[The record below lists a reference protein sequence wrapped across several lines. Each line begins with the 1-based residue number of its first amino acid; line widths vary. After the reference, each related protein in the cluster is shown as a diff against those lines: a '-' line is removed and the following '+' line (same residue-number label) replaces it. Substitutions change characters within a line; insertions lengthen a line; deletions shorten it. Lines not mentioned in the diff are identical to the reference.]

1 MASASLNRWMDE
13 SRKHGWDRHKIATK
27 SVELA
32 GGLLMESQRF
42 SKGND
47 KHIQS
52 LLSAFA
58 KDATTSNFVRGLLQD
73 VFPSAPSA
81 AAEQRLAELMNQ
93 SRGIPA
99 AFGRLASL
107 RVSFLSFS
115 SKGKVDNLRSILYD
129 TAGAFLLPAE
139 AEGLAKRLKDDKND
153 STLSSIRFL
162 TSPIMGQQSAKAYLQ
177 SALEYFKNPAP
188 FAVELDL
195 NALCVQTNFYHFEQS
210 TQRLKALL
218 LPVLTASVQSTVK
231 HPIVLSQGGSQ
242 SLPLAVAAIKELLAD
257 KAFDQIDLCLELP
270 AYLPIVDSLLKDL
283 SVWASKRCEKTSS
296 NKVFRSA
303 LKLRLV
309 KGEFLAK
316 EKLIALRNRRQDS
329 LSSSK
334 METDARYKVLMMEAL
349 QCQGLDPIFAT
360 HNIFDVAY
368 ALLTWARARRT
379 GVPRFSFLRG
389 ISMPLVRCL
398 LSHGFEV
405 QLESCLFAK
414 NDEMAA
420 HQLLLDFIEDLERS
434 QSVLCLAPASD
445 NQSVEWIDLSQKF
458 AMSSTKME
466 GLVDESP
473 AIAPAWLSSV
483 NIYQERAQLELA
495 LKTELGVTASSI
507 TPECQGKVI
516 ESAITVKV
524 PNLYS
529 NHSDYTYSSLMHEHA
544 DKMLADAKAAQN
556 KIESSL
562 TKRCKVVSNLAD
574 QLVAQRAQLM
584 AKLVRYAGFSLAD
597 ADFELGQAIAF
608 CHHYVASIEDSS
620 WRDGSKVS
628 KLGIALVSP
637 SHQSPLADAVEG
649 IITAWIGGSCIIYQA
664 ATNALPVGIALHQC
678 LREAG
683 MKEPFLQLAICLDNQ
698 IAESFALDEDV
709 ALTACYADCF
719 IIDSSTQR
727 PLSQLALSKPNQL
740 CSVLIAADADWRRA
754 ILESLQSFTQ
764 RAGQLASTP
773 HALIVEAAVYDSPEF
788 QAGLKDAFAS
798 IERGDCRYLMGDFG
812 PQCATIKPAVVSQL
826 CTLFKGES
834 WLLNAPQPTDYT
846 SALCAPILRMGV
858 RVDSPIL
865 KLQDAPR
872 LPHLSVLRAKDASEA
887 IEIQAKISKHY
898 RGGIYTKN
906 DSLIERWRKY
916 VPMAHAFINRPPVAC
931 LPALLSDSTMNQPWA
946 ASGGSSFVASICQWK
961 GHSRPQR
968 RSQMCQIPFTPWE
981 MIAPRPTGEA
991 MMRLRSAADS
1001 ISLWWE
1007 TEFGIRHRLSDTAGE
1022 WTELR
1027 YDPVPICIRAEK
1039 SMSDVD
1045 LCILLMVGLK
1055 AGSGVELSMSDKR
1068 NWAEGRL
1075 EPLGVKLTIES
1086 RAKYEERLPSIA
1098 KSASRLRDI
1107 AATDKTRQAAKAAGL
1122 QLSTEPIMANGRIE
1136 LLRVCR
1142 ERSVTCCEI

>member
-47 KHIQS
+47 KHIQA

-58 KDATTSNFVRGLLQD
+58 KDATTRQFVQGLLQD
-73 VFPSAPSA
+73 VFSTAAPQ
-81 AAEQRLAELMNQ
+81 AAEQRLAALMSQ

-107 RVSFLSFS
+107 KVSFLSFS
-115 SKGKVDNLRSILYD
+115 SKGKVDSMRSILYD

-139 AEGLAKRLKDDKND
+139 GDGLAKRLRDDKND
-153 STLSSIRFL
+153 CSQSSIRFL
-162 TSPIMGQQSAKAYLQ
+162 TSPIMGKSSVKAYVA
-177 SALEYFKNPAP
+177 SALEYLKHPAA
-188 FAVELDL
+188 FALELDL
-195 NALCVQTNFYHFEQS
+195 NALCAQSNFYHFEQS
-210 TQRLKALL
+210 TQRLKTLL
-218 LPVLTASVQSTVK
+218 APVLKASVQSAVK

-242 SLPLAVAAIKELLAD
+242 SLPIAVAAIKDLLED

-270 AYLPIVDSLLKDL
+270 AYLPIVDSLLADL
-283 SVWASKRCEKTSS
+283 SAWASKRCEKTTS

-309 KGEFLAK
+309 KGESLAK
-316 EKLIALRNRRQDS
+316 EQLTALRNRRQES
-329 LSSSK
+329 LSASK

-398 LSHGFEV
+398 LSHGFDV
-405 QLESCLFAK
+405 QLESCLFTK
-414 NDEMAA
+414 TDELAA
-420 HQLLLDFIEDLERS
+420 HQLLLDLIEDLERS
-434 QSVLCLAPASD
+434 QSVLCLAPSS
-445 NQSVEWIDLSQKF
+445 NSESVEWIDLAQKF
-458 AMSSTKME
+458 SMSSTKME
-466 GLVDESP
+466 GLSEDSP
-473 AIAPAWLSSV
+473 AIAPAWLSSI
-483 NIYQERAQLELA
+483 NIPQQRECLESALQAELA
-495 LKTELGVTASSI
+495 AVVEPIIPKYRGKAIKSSI
-507 TPECQGKVI
+507 TVH
-516 ESAITVKV
+516 V
-524 PNLYS
+524 PQLYRKAV
-529 NHSDYTYSSLMHEHA
+529 DYTYDSMMHDHTA
-544 DKMLADAKAAQN
+544 RLLNNAKEAQE

-562 TKRCKVVSNLAD
+562 TKRCEVVT
-574 QLVAQRAQLM
+574 QLCIQLEQQRAQLM
-584 AKLVRYAGFSLAD
+584 AKLVRYAGFSMAD

-608 CHHYVASIEDSS
+608 CRYYAETIQDSS
-620 WRDGSKVS
+620 WRDGSKVAQ
-628 KLGIALVSP
+628 LGIAVVAP

-649 IITAWIGGSCIIYQA
+649 IITAWIAGSCVIYQA
-664 ATNALPVGIALHQC
+664 ATNAIPVGIALHQC
-678 LREAG
+678 LLDAG
-683 MKEPFLQLAICLDNQ
+683 MKSPYLQLAICLDNQ
-698 IAESFALDEDV
+698 IAESLVMDEDV
-709 ALTACYADCF
+709 ALTACYAPRFVC
-719 IIDSSTQR
+719 DSSLTP
-727 PLSQLALSKPNQL
+727 PLSQLELRKPKQL

-754 ILESLQSFTQ
+754 ILESLHSFTQ

-773 HALIVEAAVYDSPEF
+773 HALIVEATLYDSPEF
-788 QAGLKDAFAS
+788 QEGLRDAFSS
-798 IERGDCRYLMGDFG
+798 IELGDCRYLMGDFG
-812 PQCATIKPAVVSQL
+812 PQCAVLKPETVARL
-826 CTLFKGES
+826 CTLNKGEN
-834 WLLNAPQPTDYT
+834 WLVGAPQAEHYAT
-846 SALCAPILRMGV
+846 ALCAPILRIGV
-858 RVDSPIL
+858 SLDSPV
-865 KLQDAPR
+865 LQWDDAAC
-872 LPHLSVLRAKDASEA
+872 LPHMSVLRARDAAEA
-887 IEIQAKISKHY
+887 LEIQANISKHY
-898 RGGIYTKN
+898 RGGIYTKD

-916 VPMAHAFINRPPVAC
+916 VPMAHAFINSPPVAC
-931 LPALLSDSTMNQPWA
+931 LPALLSDATMNQSWA
-946 ASGGSSFVASICQWK
+946 ASGGASFVASICSWK

-981 MIAPRPTGEA
+981 MIHPRPTGDA
-991 MMRLRSAADS
+991 MMRLRAAADS

-1007 TEFGIRHRLSDTAGE
+1007 SEFGIRHRLSDTAGE

-1027 YDPVPICIRAEK
+1027 YDSVPICIRAEK
-1039 SMSDVD
+1039 DMSDVD

-1086 RAKYEERLPSIA
+1086 RKKYEERLPSIA
-1098 KSASRLRDI
+1098 KGVNRLRDI
-1107 AATDKTRQAAKAAGL
+1107 AATETTRQIAKAAGL
-1122 QLSTEPIMANGRIE
+1122 SLSTEPIMANGRIE

-1142 ERSVTCCEI
+1142 ERSVTCCER

>member
-1 MASASLNRWMDE
+1 MDE

-32 GGLLMESQRF
+32 GGLLSESQRF
-42 SKGND
+42 AKGND
-47 KHIQS
+47 KHIQA

-58 KDATTSNFVRGLLQD
+58 KDTTTRNFVQSLLQD
-73 VFPSAPSA
+73 VFSSASIS

-93 SRGIPA
+93 SHGIPA

-129 TAGAFLLPAE
+129 TVGAFLLPAE
-139 AEGLAKRLKDDKND
+139 GDGLAKRLKDDKNE
-153 STLSSIRFL
+153 STQSSIRFL
-162 TSPIMGQQSAKAYLQ
+162 TTPIMGKKSVKSYLE
-177 SALEYFKNPAP
+177 SALTYFKNPAP

-195 NALCVQTNFYHFEQS
+195 NALCSTSNFYHFEQS

-218 LPVLTASVQSTVK
+218 LPALKASVQATVK

-242 SLPLAVAAIKELLAD
+242 SLPIAVAAIKELLED
-257 KAFDQIDLCLELP
+257 KAFDQVDLCLELP
-270 AYLPIVDSLLKDL
+270 AYLPIVDSLLADL
-283 SVWASKRCEKTSS
+283 SAWAAKRCEKTTS

-316 EKLIALRNRRQDS
+316 EKLTALRNRRQDS
-329 LSSSK
+329 LSASK
-334 METDARYKVLMMEAL
+334 METDARYKVLMREAL

-368 ALLTWARARRT
+368 ALLTWSRARRT

-405 QLESCLFAK
+405 QLESCLFAQK
-414 NDEMAA
+414 DEAAA
-420 HQLLLDFIEDLERS
+420 HQLLLDFTEDLERS
-434 QSVLCLAPASD
+434 QSVLCLAPGSD
-445 NQSVEWIDLSQKF
+445 SESVEWIDLAQKF
-458 AMSSTKME
+458 SMSSTKME
-466 GLVDESP
+466 GLVEESP
-473 AIAPAWLSSV
+473 AIAPAWLSSI
-483 NIYQERAQLELA
+483 NIPQEREQLELA
-495 LKTELGVTASSI
+495 LKAELEQAAKPI
-507 TPECQGKVI
+507 IPEYEGKAI
-516 ESAITVKV
+516 ESQINVKV

-529 NHSDYTYSSLMHEHA
+529 NSLDYSYSSLQHEHS
-544 DKMLADAKAAQN
+544 DKMLADAKAAQS

-562 TKRCKVVSNLAD
+562 TKRCELVTNLAS
-574 QLVAQRAQLM
+574 QLVAQRASLM

-608 CHHYVASIEDSS
+608 CNHYVATIQDSS
-620 WRDGSKVS
+620 WRDGSKVG
-628 KLGIALVSP
+628 KLGVAFVSP

-649 IITAWIGGSCIIYQA
+649 IITAWLAGSCIIYQA
-664 ATNALPVGIALHQC
+664 ATNALPLGIALHQC
-678 LREAG
+678 LRDAG

-698 IAESFALDEDV
+698 IAESFAQDQDV
-709 ALTACYADCF
+709 ALTASYAERF
-719 IIDSSTQR
+719 IIDSSVQR
-727 PLSQLALSKPNQL
+727 PLTQLELSKPNQL

-754 ILESLQSFTQ
+754 ILESLSSFTQ

-773 HALIVEAAVYDSPEF
+773 HALIVEAPIYDSPEF
-788 QAGLKDAFAS
+788 QEGLKDAFSS
-798 IERGDCRYLMGDFG
+798 IELGDCRYLMGDFG
-812 PQCATIKPAVVSQL
+812 PQCAIIKPTTVAQL
-826 CTLFKGES
+826 CTLFNGES

-858 RVDSPIL
+858 AVDSPVL
-865 KLQDAPR
+865 KLKDAPR
-872 LPHLSVLRAKDASEA
+872 LPHLSVLRAKDAAEA

-916 VPMAHAFINRPPVAC
+916 VPMAHAFINRSPVAC

-946 ASGGSSFVASICQWK
+946 ASGGSSFVASICSWN

-981 MIAPRPTGEA
+981 MIDPRPTGES

-1007 TEFGIRHRLSDTAGE
+1007 TEFGIRHRLADTAGE

-1086 RAKYEERLPSIA
+1086 RDKYEERLPSIA
-1098 KSASRLRDI
+1098 KGASRLRDI
-1107 AATDKTRQAAKAAGL
+1107 AATDKTRQAAKDAGL
-1122 QLSTEPIMANGRIE
+1122 HLSTEPIMANGRIE